1 MAWEDGRMKK
11 VLLLGDSIR
20 ISYQLHVREA
30 LQKEAEF
37 VWPDENCR
45 YAKYTLW
52 GANEWITQLGRPDII
67 HWNNGIW
74 DIYRLNDDIGIFTD
88 LDWYIHD
95 IARVL
100 RELKKTGAQIIWATT
115 TPVDSRNVNCR
126 NEDIDAYN
134 EKAAELM
141 NGEGI
146 AIDDLNAVVKQNI
159 GLFIGGD
166 RLHLSP
172 EGERACAD
180 AVAESIRKH
189 LQA

>member
-1 MAWEDGRMKK
+1 MNK

-37 VWPDENCR
+37 VWPEENCR
-45 YAKYTLW
+45 FAKYTLW
-52 GANEWITQLGRPDII
+52 GINGWIQQLGTPDII

-74 DIYRLNDDIGIFTD
+74 DIFRINGDIGVFTD
-88 LDWYIHD
+88 LGEYIHD

-100 RELKKTGAQIIWATT
+100 FELKKTGAQIIWAST

-134 EKAAELM
+134 GKAAELM
-141 NGEGI
+141 QDEGI
-146 AIDDLNAVVKQNI
+146 AIDDLNAVVKKNI
-159 GLFIGGD
+159 ELFISED
-166 RLHLSP
+166 RLHLSG
-172 EGERACAD
+172 EGERACAQ
-180 AVAESIRKH
+180 AVAASIRKH
-189 LQA
+189 L